1 MLKKLMELVTGDDNT
16 TLEPA
21 YFLGAAAFIVGIG
34 LEIYAVIAGKT
45 FDLQAYGVGV
55 GVLIASVGASKKLG
69 S

>member
-1 MLKKLMELVTGDDNT
+1 MMKKLMELVTDDTNV

-21 YFLGAAAFIVGIG
+21 YALGAAAFVVGIG
-34 LEIYAVIAGKT
+34 LEIYAVVAGKA

>member
-1 MLKKLMELVTGDDNT
+1 MLKKLMELITGDDNQ

-21 YFLGAAAFIVGIG
+21 YCLGAAAFIVGVG
-34 LEIYAVIAGKT
+34 LEIYAVIHAKP

-55 GVLIASVGASKKLG
+55 GVLITAVGASKKLG

>member
-1 MLKKLMELVTGDDNT
+1 MLKKLMEIVTDDTNV

-21 YFLGAAAFIVGIG
+21 YALGAAAFVVGIG